1 MKYFVMEVTDLATG
15 RQFEYVLPGLE
26 ARYVQSYVQKA
37 YGEGFEVGEATEYFG
52 GMAPNITPE
61 D

>member
-1 MKYFVMEVTDLATG
+1 MEVTDLATG